1 MLVFNE
7 GVPRAGKSYD
17 AVKTHI
23 LPALQKRR
31 RVFAR
36 LNGLDVEAIA
46 KYLKMPVQE
55 VGDLLEL
62 IDTKDVKQRFTCY
75 QDETGKWCIPDEFK
89 DALVVI
95 DEVHEFYVNQRQ
107 PLHDSIENFWALL
120 GQNGG
125 DAVIMTQW
133 INRVHQAIRARIERK
148 NTFQKLTAVG
158 MKNKYRVTYYHAT
171 SPGKFERVGGK
182 TEKYDKAIYP
192 LYHGYAP
199 GSENTEVYDEG
210 GTNVWLAMLPR
221 ALAAVVAAA
230 VGVWA
235 FLGFFFGGGGDEATD
250 QQSVLATEGVHSFDL
265 DGNYVQTETAAGV
278 VNVAHAVTAPAPP
291 DPFTGL
297 TPEQRFVAELADRGR
312 VRLAARAEIEGR
324 VRGWVEWVDD
334 SGNTLESLDVDA
346 VTELGYSVSW
356 TKFGVKLQAGDHVI
370 IATAWPRV
378 VNVRDT
384 EHRLYRLDGTGNAG
398 GAGFASVASDP
409 GAAAGAGVTVGYAPG
424 QRGDVFPRS
433 PGYPVNSYSPVPTT
447 TL

>member
-17 AVKTHI
+17 AVKSHI

-46 KYLKMPVQE
+46 KYLKMPVHE

-89 DALVVI
+89 DSLVVI

-107 PLHDSIENFWALL
+107 PLHESVENFWALL

-171 SPGKFERVGGK
+171 SPGKFEQVGGK

-210 GTNVWLAMLPR
+210 GTNVWLAMAPR
-221 ALAAVVAAA
+221 AIAAVIAAA
-230 VGVWA
+230 IGAWA
-235 FLGFFFGGGGDEATD
+235 FLGFFFGGSDEEPAVE
-250 QQSVLATEGVHSFDL
+250 QSVLATDGVHSFDL
-265 DGNYVQTETAAGV
+265 DGNYLNSQTAAGV
-278 VNVAHAVTAPAPP
+278 VTVAQQAVTPAQPP
-291 DPFTGL
+291 DPYKSL
-297 TPEQRFVAELADRGR
+297 TAEQRYVAELADKGR
-312 VRLAARAEIEGR
+312 VRLAARAEVEGR

-346 VTELGYSVSW
+346 VKDLGFQVTWSS
-356 TKFGVKLQAGDHVI
+356 FGLKLEAGDHVI
-370 IATAWPRV
+370 IATQWPRIS
-378 VNVRDT
+378 NVRDT
-384 EHRLYRLDGTGNAG
+384 EHRLYRLDSNGG
-398 GAGFASVASDP
+398 GAGIASVASDP
-409 GAAAGAGVTVGYAPG
+409 GAAAGAGMVVGYADG
-424 QRGDVFPRS
+424 QRGEIFPRS
-433 PGYPVNSYSPVPTT
+433 PGYDENKIGLK

>member
-62 IDTKDVKQRFTCY
+62 IDTKDVKERFTCY
-75 QDETGKWCIPDEFK
+75 QDDTGKWCIPDEFK
-89 DALVVI
+89 DSLVVI

-107 PLHDSIENFWALL
+107 PLPENVENFWALL

-158 MKNKYRVTYYHAT
+158 MKGRYLVTYHHAT
-171 SPGKFERVGGK
+171 SPGKYEVVGSK
-182 TEKYDKAIYP
+182 REKYDKAIYP

-221 ALAAVVAAA
+221 ALAALLAAA
-230 VGVWA
+230 VGAWA
-235 FLGFFFGGGGDEATD
+235 FVGFFFGGSDDEAQA

-278 VNVAHAVTAPAPP
+278 VNVAQAVTAPAPP
-291 DPFTGL
+291 DPFKGL
-297 TPEQRFVAELADRGR
+297 TPEQRYVAELADKGR
-312 VRLAARAEIEGR
+312 VRLAARAEVAGR

-346 VTELGYSVSW
+346 VQELGYQVSW
-356 TKFGVKLQAGDHVI
+356 SSFGVKLQAGDHVI

-378 VNVRDT
+378 ISVRDT
-384 EHRLYRLDGTGNAG
+384 EHRLYRLDGNGG
-398 GAGFASVASDP
+398 GAGLASVASEP

-424 QRGDVFPRS
+424 QRADVFPRS
-433 PGYPVNSYSPVPTT
+433 PGYVSESYTGPTS

>member
-17 AVKTHI
+17 AVKSHI
-23 LPALQKRR
+23 LPALKKRR

-46 KYLKMPVQE
+46 KYLQMPVQE

-62 IDTKDVKQRFTCY
+62 IDTKDVLQRFTCY
-75 QDETGKWCIPDEFK
+75 QDESGKWCIPDEFK
-89 DALVVI
+89 DSLIVI

-107 PLHDSIENFWALL
+107 PLHESVENFWALL

-171 SPGKFERVGGK
+171 SPGKFEQVGGK

-210 GTNVWLAMLPR
+210 GTNVWLAMAPR
-221 ALAAVVAAA
+221 AIAAVIAAA
-230 VGVWA
+230 IGAWA
-235 FLGFFFGGGGDEATD
+235 FLGFFFGGKGDDAD
-250 QQSVLATEGVHSFDL
+250 AAPQAAAMQDAVQVFDVDGNYLRTEGV
-265 DGNYVQTETAAGV
+265 AAQ
-278 VNVAHAVTAPAPP
+278 AVLPTAPP
-291 DPFTGL
+291 DPYQEL
-297 TPEQRFVAELADRGR
+297 TPEQRYVAELSEQGR
-312 VRLAARAEIEGR
+312 ARLAARAEFAGR

-334 SGNTLESLDVDA
+334 SGNTVESLEVDA
-346 VTELGYSVSW
+346 LQELGYAVTWGSY
-356 TKFGVKLQAGDHVI
+356 GVRLQAGDHTI
-370 IATAWPRV
+370 IATPWPRV
-378 VNVRDT
+378 INVRDT
-384 EHRLYRLDGTGNAG
+384 EHRLYRLDGNGG
-398 GAGFASVASDP
+398 GAGFASAASDP
-409 GAAAGAGVTVGYAPG
+409 GAAAGAGVVVGYEPG
-424 QRGDVFPRS
+424 TRPDVFPRS
-433 PGYPVNSYSPVPTT
+433 PGYASNSYTGPTS